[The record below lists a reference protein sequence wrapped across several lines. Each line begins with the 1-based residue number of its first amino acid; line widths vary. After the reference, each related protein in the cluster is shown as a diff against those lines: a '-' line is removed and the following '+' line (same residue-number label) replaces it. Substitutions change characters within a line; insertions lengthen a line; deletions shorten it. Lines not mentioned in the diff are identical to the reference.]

1 MTIEI
6 NATTRKAQGT
16 GASRRLRNTGR
27 VPGVVYGVGDVNMIE
42 LDHNEL
48 YYKLRAE
55 AFHASILSLNLDGKK
70 EAVLL
75 RDFVMH
81 PFRQQVQHID
91 FQRVDAKKKM
101 HIKVPLH
108 FLNEEVSPGVKTGG
122 GKISH
127 VMTELDIMCLPK
139 DLPAFIEVD
148 LGTLEL
154 GHSVHVADLKLP
166 NGVEAA
172 AHGTHTSEAVVA
184 TVQVP
189 RGMMEADV
197 TAEAEAA
204 AAASAA
210 SAPAPAAGA
219 AKTTGAAPAPAAAAP
234 AAKKAK

>member
-6 NATTRKAQGT
+6 NATPRKAQGT
-16 GASRRLRNTGR
+16 GASRRLRNSGR
-27 VPGVVYGVGDVNMIE
+27 TPGIVYGSGDVVIIE

-48 YYKLRAE
+48 YHKLRSE
-55 AFHASILSLNLDGKK
+55 AFHASILTLNLEGKK
-70 EAVLL
+70 ESVLL

-81 PFRQQVQHID
+81 PFRQQVQHVD

-108 FLNEEVSPGVKTGG
+108 FVNEDVAPGVKLGG

-127 VMTELDIMCLPK
+127 VMNDLDIVCLPK

-148 LGTLEL
+148 LAHLEL

-166 NGVEAA
+166 KGVEAA
-172 AHGTHTSEAVVA
+172 AHGTHTTEAVVA

-189 RGMMEADV
+189 RGAVEAEAD
-197 TAEAEAA
+197 AEAAAA

-210 SAPAPAAGA
+210 AAV
-219 AKTTGAAPAPAAAAP
+219 PAAAAP
-234 AAKKAK
+234 AAKETKK

>member
-6 NATTRKAQGT
+6 NATTRKTQGT

-27 VPGVVYGVGDVNMIE
+27 VPGVVYGAGDVNMIE

-55 AFHASILSLNLDGKK
+55 AFHASILTLVLDGKK
-70 EAVLL
+70 ESVQL

-101 HIKVPLH
+101 HIKIPLH
-108 FLNEEVSPGVKTGG
+108 FLNADIAPGVKTGG

-127 VMTELDIMCLPK
+127 VMNELDITCLPK

-148 LGTLEL
+148 LAKLEL
-154 GHSVHVADLKLP
+154 GHSIHVSDLKLP
-166 NGVEAA
+166 KGVEAA
-172 AHGTHTSEAVVA
+172 THGTHTAEAVVA

-189 RGMMEADV
+189 RGAVEAD
-197 TAEAEAA
+197 ADAAAA

-210 SAPAPAAGA
+210 S
-219 AKTTGAAPAPAAAAP
+219 TAAAAP
-234 AAKKAK
+234 AAAATKGAPAAAAKAAPAAKDGKK

>member
-6 NATTRKAQGT
+6 NATIRKAQGT
-16 GASRRLRNTGR
+16 GASRRLRHAGR
-27 VPGVVYGVGDVNMIE
+27 VPGVVYGMGEVSMIE
-42 LDHNEL
+42 LEHNDL

-55 AFHASILSLNLDGKK
+55 AFHASVLTLNLEGKT
-70 EAVLL
+70 ESVML

-91 FQRVDAKKKM
+91 FQRVDLKKKM

-108 FLNEEVSPGVKTGG
+108 FLNQDTAPGVKTGG

-127 VMTELDIMCLPK
+127 VMTELDITCLPK

-148 LGTLEL
+148 LGHLDL

-166 NGVEAA
+166 KGVEVA
-172 AHGTHTSEAVVA
+172 AHGTHTAEAVVA

-189 RGMMEADV
+189 RGAVEAAVAEV
-197 TAEAEAA
+197 TAEA
-204 AAASAA
+204 
-210 SAPAPAAGA
+210 
-219 AKTTGAAPAPAAAAP
+219 APAAAVAAKP
-234 AAKKAK
+234 AAKEGKK

>member
-6 NATTRKAQGT
+6 NATNRKAQGT
-16 GASRRLRNTGR
+16 GASRRLRHAGR
-27 VPGVVYGVGDVNMIE
+27 VPGVVYGVGDVNLIE
-42 LDHNEL
+42 MDHNEL

-55 AFHASILSLNLDGKK
+55 AFHASVLTLVLDGKK
-70 EAVLL
+70 ESVML

-108 FLNEEVSPGVKTGG
+108 FLNADIAPGVKTGG

-127 VMTELDIMCLPK
+127 VKTELDITCLPK

-148 LGTLEL
+148 LAHLTL
-154 GHSVHVADLKLP
+154 GHSIHVADLKLP
-166 NGVEAA
+166 KGVEAA
-172 AHGTHTSEAVVA
+172 THGTHTTDAVVA

-189 RGMMEADV
+189 RGAI
-197 TAEAEAA
+197 EAEAA
-204 AAASAA
+204 AE
-210 SAPAPAAGA
+210 
-219 AKTTGAAPAPAAAAP
+219 AAP
-234 AAKKAK
+234 AAVAPAAKEAKK

>member
-6 NATTRKAQGT
+6 NATTRKTQGT

-27 VPGVVYGVGDVNMIE
+27 VPGVVYGAGSVNLIE
-42 LDHNEL
+42 LDHNDL
-48 YYKLRAE
+48 YHKLRSE
-55 AFHASILSLNLDGKK
+55 AFHASVLTLNLDGKN
-70 EAVLL
+70 ESVLL

-91 FQRVDAKKKM
+91 FQRVDANKKM

-108 FLNEEVSPGVKTGG
+108 FLNEDIAPGVKEGG

-127 VMTELDIMCLPK
+127 VMNELDIACLPK

-148 LGTLEL
+148 LAHLAL
-154 GHSVHVADLKLP
+154 GHSIHVADLKLP
-166 NGVEAA
+166 EGVEAA
-172 AHGTHTSEAVVA
+172 LHGTHTAEAVVA

-189 RGMMEADV
+189 RGAVEVA
-197 TAEAEAA
+197 AEAA
-204 AAASAA
+204 PEAAA
-210 SAPAPAAGA
+210 
-219 AKTTGAAPAPAAAAP
+219 APAAAAP

>member
-1 MTIEI
+1 MAIEI

-27 VPGVVYGVGDVNMIE
+27 VPGVVYGVGDVNLIE

-70 EAVLL
+70 ESVLL

-108 FLNEEVSPGVKTGG
+108 FINEDVAPGVKTGG

-127 VMTELDIMCLPK
+127 VMTELDISCLPK

-148 LGTLEL
+148 LGKLEL

-166 NGVEAA
+166 AGVDAA

-189 RGMMEADV
+189 RGMMEAEV
-197 TAEAEAA
+197 AAEAEAA

-219 AKTTGAAPAPAAAAP
+219 AKAGAAAPAAAAAAAP
-234 AAKKAK
+234 AKKSK

>member
-1 MTIEI
+1 MAIEI

-16 GASRRLRNTGR
+16 GASRRLRNIGR
-27 VPGVVYGVGDVNMIE
+27 VPGVVYGVGDVNLIE

-48 YYKLRAE
+48 YYKLRTE
-55 AFHASILSLNLDGKK
+55 AFHASILTLNLEGKK
-70 EAVLL
+70 ESVLL

-108 FLNEEVSPGVKTGG
+108 FINEDVAPGVKTGG

-127 VMTELDIMCLPK
+127 VMTELDISCLPK

-148 LGTLEL
+148 LGKLEL

-166 NGVEAA
+166 AGVEAA
-172 AHGTHTSEAVVA
+172 AHGTHISEAVVA

-189 RGMMEADV
+189 RGMMEAEV
-197 TAEAEAA
+197 AAEAEAA

-219 AKTTGAAPAPAAAAP
+219 AKAGAAAPAAAAAAAP
-234 AAKKAK
+234 AKKSK